1 MTVRVGI
8 TGAAGRMGRMLAE
21 VITQPEMSC
30 ELAAAIE
37 RPGSSLLGA
46 DMGELIGGDASGV
59 MVTSDLASAADKID
73 VLIDFTVPEAT
84 LSQAAICGTN
94 ALPMVIGTT
103 GFTDAQAA
111 ELAQSTASVAVCQ
124 SSNFAP
130 GVNLTFK
137 LAEAAALALGDR
149 VDVEIVEA
157 HHRHKIDAPSGTAL
171 SLGEAV
177 AEALGRDLEETAIYG
192 REGRTGA
199 RGRDTIGFST
209 IRAGDI
215 VGDHTV
221 IFAGEGERI
230 EITHRASSRMAFAQ
244 GAVLAACW
252 VLQQTP
258 GRYSM
263 QDVLADCSKTSHQDN
278 AS

>member
-59 MVTSDLASAADKID
+59 VVTSDLASAADKID

-137 LAEAAALALGDR
+137 LAEAAALALGDS

-263 QDVLADCSKTSHQDN
+263 QDVLADRSKTSHQDN

>member
-59 MVTSDLASAADKID
+59 VVTSDLASAADKID
-73 VLIDFTVPEAT
+73 VLIDFTVPEVT

-137 LAEAAALALGDR
+137 LAEAAALALGDS
-149 VDVEIVEA
+149 VDVEIVDA

-177 AEALGRDLEETAIYG
+177 AEALGRDLEKTAIYG

-263 QDVLADCSKTSHQDN
+263 QDVLADCSKTSHQGN

>member
-1 MTVRVGI
+1 MTVRIGV
-8 TGAAGRMGRMLAE
+8 TGAAGRMGRTLAE
-21 VITQPEMSC
+21 VIAQPEMPC

-37 RPGSSLLGA
+37 RPGSSLIGA
-46 DMGELIGGDASGV
+46 DMGELLGGEASGV
-59 MVTSDLASAADKID
+59 AVTADLTYAVGQMD

-84 LSQAAICGTN
+84 LAQATICSTN
-94 ALPMVIGTT
+94 DVPMVIGTT
-103 GFTDAQAA
+103 GFTDVQAG
-111 ELAQSTASVAVCQ
+111 ELAKSTASVAVCQ

-130 GVNLTFK
+130 GVNLAFK
-137 LAEAAALALGDR
+137 LAEVAALALGNS

-171 SLGEAV
+171 SLGAV
-177 AEALGRDLEETAIYG
+177 VAAALGRDLEKTAVYG
-192 REGRTGA
+192 REGRAGV
-199 RGRDTIGFST
+199 RDRDTIGFST

-221 IFAGEGERI
+221 IFAGDGECI
-230 EITHRASSRMAFAQ
+230 EITHRASCRMAFAQ
-244 GAVLAACW
+244 GAVRAACW
-252 VLQQTP
+252 VVQQPP

-263 QDVLADCSKTSHQDN
+263 LDVLAAGTQTPEQEN

>member
-1 MTVRVGI
+1 MTVRIGI

-21 VITQPEMSC
+21 VIAQPEMPC

-46 DMGELIGGDASGV
+46 DMGELLGGDATGV
-59 MVTSDLASAADKID
+59 VVTSDLASAADKID

-84 LSQAAICGTN
+84 LSQAAICGAN

-137 LAEAAALALGDR
+137 LAEAAALALGNS

-157 HHRHKIDAPSGTAL
+157 HHRYKIDAPSGTAL
-171 SLGEAV
+171 SLGEVV
-177 AEALGRDLEETAIYG
+177 AEALGRDLEKTAIYG

-199 RGRDTIGFST
+199 RDHDTIGFST

-244 GAVLAACW
+244 GAVRAACW
-252 VLQQTP
+252 VVQQP
-258 GRYSM
+258 AGRYSM
-263 QDVLADCSKTSHQDN
+263 QDVLADRPKMPQQETDS
-278 AS
+278 

>member
-30 ELAAAIE
+30 NLAAAIE

-59 MVTSDLASAADKID
+59 VVTSDLASAADKID
-73 VLIDFTVPEAT
+73 VLIDFTVPEVT

-137 LAEAAALALGDR
+137 LAEAAALALGDS

-177 AEALGRDLEETAIYG
+177 AEALGRDLEKTAIYG

-263 QDVLADCSKTSHQDN
+263 QDVLADCSKTSHQGN

>member
-1 MTVRVGI
+1 MTARIGI

-21 VITQPEMSC
+21 VIAQPEMPC
-30 ELAAAIE
+30 QLAAAIE
-37 RPGSSLLGA
+37 RPGSSLIGA
-46 DMGELIGGDASGV
+46 DMGELLGGDTSGV
-59 MVTSDLASAADKID
+59 AVTADLASVIDQID

-84 LSQAAICGTN
+84 LAQAAIC
-94 ALPMVIGTT
+94 AAHDVPMVIGTT
-103 GFTDAQAA
+103 GFTEAQAD
-111 ELAQSTASVAVCQ
+111 ELVNSTSCVAVCQ

-137 LAEAAALALGDR
+137 LAEAAALALGDS

-171 SLGEAV
+171 SLGEVV
-177 AEALGRDLEETAIYG
+177 AAALGRDLEKTAVYG

-199 RGRDTIGFST
+199 RDRDTIGFST

-244 GAVLAACW
+244 GAVRAACW
-252 VLQQTP
+252 IIQQP
-258 GRYSM
+258 AGRYSM
-263 QDVLADCSKTSHQDN
+263 QDVLAANTQPAQQEI

>member
-59 MVTSDLASAADKID
+59 VVTSDLASAADKID

-137 LAEAAALALGDR
+137 LAEAAALALGDS